1 MALNWTIK
9 KTSGAGKIFT
19 FSFYLLFLLDFGD
32 AFSYFCKIMMPIDFH
47 GLGLSSLILKHSSE
61 SAMHSLSTTF
71 YLEQEGNAAKH
82 VDPAFIPMTKWAGRR
97 PSRAKAFN

>member
-1 MALNWTIK
+1 MP
-9 KTSGAGKIFT
+9 SPF
-19 FSFYLLFLLDFGD
+19 
-32 AFSYFCKIMMPIDFH
+32 FCKIMMPIDFH

-82 VDPAFIPMTKWAGRR
+82 VDPAFIPMTKWGGRR
-97 PSRAKAFN
+97 PLSRPKGLQYVHYIPYYCIEFL

>member
-1 MALNWTIK
+1 MAL
-9 KTSGAGKIFT
+9 A
-19 FSFYLLFLLDFGD
+19 LVLF
-32 AFSYFCKIMMPIDFH
+32 
-47 GLGLSSLILKHSSE
+47 ILKHSSE

-97 PSRAKAFN
+97 PFTRPKGLQYICTLHYFITFHIHVVLTYKTLRLYDSESA